1 MPCLKKAEIARLT
14 SRAFPV
20 FFWYCNKTVKSKL
33 QILLIVLVFGIALV
47 GVQTWES
54 FKIAPYSDK
63 VAFTAASTLSA
74 QLAEDKNKE
83 YRLEVEGEYITLRG
97 KELVSLIE
105 PYVRDFT
112 RKEEYRIS
120 KEKMEELL
128 VEIAQGVVSVPI
140 NARITIIDGVP
151 TTLFEGIP
159 GKRLDMQA
167 SAVNILKGIVDR
179 KSTIEL
185 TMKYVEPELTLEKF
199 NELKITSLLA
209 EGESNFAGSS
219 DARAH
224 NIKMGA
230 ARYNGRL
237 IPPGEIFSFNA
248 LLGEVSA
255 ETGFLPEL
263 VIKNK
268 KIIPEYGGGV
278 CQVSSTLYRAVL
290 SAGLPIV
297 ERRNHSFPVRHYSPQ
312 GLDATI
318 YPGVVDLKFE
328 IDNNEYILVQ
338 TRVECTKLIFELY
351 GKDDGRI
358 VTIDGPHQYPRENDG
373 LYTSLTRTVKK
384 GDVEIKE
391 SFNSLY
397 RSREEYPLERNPL
410 E

>member
-1 MPCLKKAEIARLT
+1 
-14 SRAFPV
+14 
-20 FFWYCNKTVKSKL
+20 VKSKL
-33 QILLIVLVFGIALV
+33 QILLIVLVFGMAFAGI
-47 GVQTWES
+47 QTWGS
-54 FKIAPYSDK
+54 FNIAPYSDK
-63 VAFTAASTLSA
+63 VSFTTASTLSA
-74 QLAEDKNKE
+74 QLVEDKDKE
-83 YRLEVEGEYITLRG
+83 YRLEIEGEYIILRG
-97 KELVSLIE
+97 EELTSLIE
-105 PYVRDFT
+105 PYVRSSSH
-112 RKEEYRIS
+112 KEEYRIS
-120 KEKMEELL
+120 KEKMDKLL
-128 VEIAQGVVSVPI
+128 VEIAQGVISTPI
-140 NARITIIDGVP
+140 NARITIIDGIP
-151 TTLFEGIP
+151 TTLFEGVL
-159 GKRLDMQA
+159 GKELDMQA
-167 SAVNILKGIVDR
+167 SGVNILKGIVDG

-199 NELKITSLLA
+199 KELKIIDLLA
-209 EGESNFAGSS
+209 KGESNFAGSS

-224 NIKMGA
+224 NINVGA

-248 LLGEVSA
+248 LLGEVNA
-255 ETGFLPEL
+255 ETGFLHEL

-318 YPGVVDLKFE
+318 YPGVVDFKFKN
-328 IDNNEYILVQ
+328 DTGEYILIQ
-338 TRVECTKLIFELY
+338 TRVEGTKLIFELY

-358 VTIDGPHQYPRENDG
+358 VTIDGPYPYPREDDG

-384 GDVEIKE
+384 GDTEIKE